1 MIFLPK
7 GLKNGE
13 VIDPDKTAQDYI
25 EANRIAA
32 ETTHYQWRENEFD
45 TGIDKFDESI
55 CKVHYESTV
64 AKLKV
69 TVGNVPVLPTTPAT
83 IPISSGG
90 TALVVSG
97 DANLFLVPLNKGF
110 HDITG
115 SSITWNSKYPELV
128 HITFSFQYVR
138 DRIDNY
144 NYIAADAEGEPGDAK
159 FSKHNKIRL
168 QTAIDIDGA
177 LVTGSGPG
185 GLNLEESPRGLG
197 YAARSLATTVNIIQ
211 FLPAGVH
218 TAKAV
223 AAILPVSQVRNDG
236 LNENVRRFLPPDSN
250 YGLVPSG
257 ATAGK
262 SWHQNICIG
271 TRNLIVVR
279 YGRGKMLRS

>member
-45 TGIDKFDESI
+45 TGIDKFDDSI
-55 CKVHYESTV
+55 CKVHYVSSV
-64 AKLKV
+64 ARLHV
-69 TVGNVPVLPTTPAT
+69 TVGNGPKLIDNTHSVPE
-83 IPISSGG
+83 SGG
-90 TALVVSG
+90 GSHSPVS
-97 DANLFLVPLNKGF
+97 DADLFLVPLKKGF
-110 HDITG
+110 HDITD
-115 SSITWNSKYPELV
+115 SSVTWESKYPELV

-138 DRIDNY
+138 DELSNY
-144 NYIAADAEGEPGDAK
+144 AYIPDDTKGEPGDAK
-159 FSKHNKIRL
+159 FSKHSKIRL

-197 YAARSLATTVNIIQ
+197 YAARSLVTTVNVIQ
-211 FLPAGVH
+211 FLPAGFH

-223 AAILPVSQVRNDG
+223 AATLPTSRVRRDKRNT
-236 LNENVRRFLPPDSN
+236 NTSRFLPGDST
-250 YGLVPSG
+250 YGLAVG
-257 ATAGK
+257 ATTGK

>member
-13 VIDPDKTAQDYI
+13 VIDPEKTSQDYV

-32 ETTHYQWRENEFD
+32 ETTHYQWRQNEFD
-45 TGIDKFDESI
+45 TGIGKFDESL
-55 CKVHYESTV
+55 CKVHYVSTV
-64 AKLKV
+64 AKLQV
-69 TVGNVPVLPTTPAT
+69 TRGNSPKLIDNTITVPE
-83 IPISSGG
+83 SGG
-90 TALVVSG
+90 GSHSPAS
-97 DANLFLVPLNKGF
+97 DSDLFLVPLNKGF

-115 SSITWNSKYPELV
+115 SSITWQSKYPELV

-138 DRIDNY
+138 DEIDNY
-144 NYIAADAEGEPGDAK
+144 SHLADDSLGKPGDAK

-168 QTAIDIDGA
+168 QTAIDVDGA

-197 YAARSLATTVNIIQ
+197 YSARSLVTTVNVIQ
-211 FLPAGVH
+211 FLPAGFH
-218 TAKAV
+218 TVKAV
-223 AAILPVSQVRNDG
+223 AATLPISQIKNDG
-236 LNENVRRFLPPDSN
+236 LNSNTRRFLGVD
-250 YGLVPSG
+250 YTFGLAVG
-257 ATAGK
+257 ATTGK

-271 TRNLIVVR
+271 TRNMIVVR

>member
-13 VIDPDKTAQDYI
+13 VIDPDKTSQDYI

-32 ETTHYQWRENEFD
+32 ETTHYQWRQNEFD
-45 TGIDKFDESI
+45 TGINKFDDSI
-55 CKVHYESTV
+55 CKVHYVSSV
-64 AKLKV
+64 AKLHV
-69 TVGNVPVLPTTPAT
+69 TIGNGPKLIDNTHSVTE
-83 IPISSGG
+83 SGG
-90 TALVVSG
+90 GSHSAAS
-97 DANLFLVPLNKGF
+97 DPDLFLVPLNKGF
-110 HDITG
+110 HDITD
-115 SSITWNSKYPELV
+115 SSITWESKYPELV
-128 HITFSFQYVR
+128 HITFSYQYVR
-138 DRIDNY
+138 DQIDNY
-144 NYIAADAEGEPGDAK
+144 TYVPADAAAEPGDAK

-177 LVTGSGPG
+177 LVIGSGPG

-197 YAARSLATTVNIIQ
+197 YAARSLVTTVNVIQ

-223 AAILPVSQVRNDG
+223 AATLPASRVKNDG
-236 LNENVRRFLPPDSN
+236 LNVNSSRFIPADSN
-250 YGLVPSG
+250 IGLVPS
-257 ATAGK
+257 ATSGS

-271 TRNLIVVR
+271 TRNMIVVR